1 MENPKVTII
10 TTVYNDV
17 KNLEKTI
24 QSILEQT
31 YQNIEYIIIDGG
43 STDGTIEI
51 IKKYEDKLS
60 YWVSEKDK
68 GISDAF
74 NKGIKQASGD
84 YINFQGAGDCF
95 VSNDVIEKMME
106 NVDSTKDMLV
116 CGKIKRVSEKGE
128 LVFATEAK
136 FSKFSLLFRM
146 SLPHQ
151 ALFTNKLFFDK
162 FGLFDVDNKF
172 CMDYELLLRAY
183 KNFPNV
189 IMKDIF
195 VSAWVEG
202 GIGVNTLGVYKE
214 YDNIKRKNK
223 VSSNFILFLINKWIL
238 FKYYIKN
245 LLK

>member
-1 MENPKVTII
+1 
-10 TTVYNDV
+10 
-17 KNLEKTI
+17 
-24 QSILEQT
+24 
-31 YQNIEYIIIDGG
+31 
-43 STDGTIEI
+43 
-51 IKKYEDKLS
+51 
-60 YWVSEKDK
+60 
-68 GISDAF
+68 
-74 NKGIKQASGD
+74 
-84 YINFQGAGDCF
+84 
-95 VSNDVIEKMME
+95 
-106 NVDSTKDMLV
+106 
-116 CGKIKRVSEKGE
+116 